1 MSYSTA
7 MIRIMKDLIDLKESP
22 PDGIYI
28 YINEKDIYKNYALIM
43 GPKNTPYFG
52 GFFFFEINFPEN
64 YPTKP
69 PKVKF
74 LTIDGKVRFNPN
86 LYQCGKVCL
95 SILGTWSGPSWRPIM
110 TLRSVLLSINSLMGE
125 FPINNEPGWE
135 KIKPDHISSINY
147 NMFITFYTY
156 KIGIIDVLTGKFKK
170 LYKMFKNEINQE
182 YKKNKEDLLND
193 LLSYQS
199 INKCVVFEKRPIYFI
214 PNNSKLDFNKLLKD
228 FKNFNKKLKDSLID
242 I

>member
-22 PDGIYI
+22 PDGIYV
-28 YINEKDIYKNYALIM
+28 YINEKNIYKNYALII

-64 YPTKP
+64 YPEKP

-125 FPINNEPGWE
+125 FPINNEPGYE
-135 KIKPDHISSINY
+135 KIKPDNISSIQY

-156 KIGIIDVLTGKFKK
+156 KLGILDVITGKFKK
-170 LYKMFKNEINQE
+170 LHQMFQQEIKQE
-182 YKKNKEDLLND
+182 FEKNKETLMND

-199 INKCVVFEKRPIYFI
+199 INKCMIIEKKPIYFV
-214 PNNSKLDFNKLLKD
+214 PDNSKLDFTKLLKD
-228 FKNFNKKLKDSLID
+228 FKNVSIS